1 MAIVT
6 PSGMKEVTKEGFFEA
21 LKAEEKKGRDIMPS
35 VSESENY
42 SVWCDKSR
50 NVWGYTYP
58 GWKYPRGEKGYFIK
72 K

>member
-1 MAIVT
+1 MSIQV
-6 PSGMKEVTKEGFFEA
+6 PNGMKEVSREEFFEA
-21 LKAEEKKGRDIMPS
+21 LYADKRDIMPS
-35 VSESENY
+35 VSESEDY
-42 SVWCDKSR
+42 SVWSDKSR